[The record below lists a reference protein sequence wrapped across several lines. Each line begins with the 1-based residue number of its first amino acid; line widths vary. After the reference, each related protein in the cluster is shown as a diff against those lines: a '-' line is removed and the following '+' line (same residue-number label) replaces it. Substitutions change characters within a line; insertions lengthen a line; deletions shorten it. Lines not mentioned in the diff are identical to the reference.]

1 MLKILHTL
9 LHQSTL
15 YSESEE
21 EVDLIDRMASE
32 GLIHYVNL
40 EHASGWIITLK
51 GIQSYNEFKGENHD
65 F

>member
-21 EVDLIDRMASE
+21 EVDLIDRMVSE
-32 GLIHYVNL
+32 GLIQYVNL
-40 EHASGWIITLK
+40 EHASGWIKL
-51 GIQSYNEFKGENHD
+51 F
-65 F
+65 

>member
-1 MLKILHTL
+1 MRKILHTL

-21 EVDLIDRMASE
+21 EVDLIDRMVSE

-40 EHASGWIITLK
+40 ETRSGWTITLK
-51 GIQSYNEFKGENHD
+51 GIKKYRESTED
-65 F
+65 